1 MSRTKIP
8 SMITDSNQASL
19 AKMPGCGLQ
28 EGVLKIIGLGISFS
42 GKAGGVILQSLH
54 FPRRP
59 LNKS

>member
-1 MSRTKIP
+1 
-8 SMITDSNQASL
+8 MITDSNQASL